1 MNTVN
6 SQQIVNTQ
14 AVAASAS
21 TPKKTDVKAAVP
33 IALPISASNASTA
46 EAKRQ
51 ESAIVGNSVP
61 ESVQNRGV
69 KEAELDQAIARINN
83 YVQQIQRDL
92 QFSVDDESGKTV
104 IKVIDSESKEV
115 IRQIPEEVLLQVAR
129 SIEESLEGSLLEVE
143 A

>member
-6 SQQIVNTQ
+6 SQQIANTQ
-14 AVAASAS
+14 ALATTNVV
-21 TPKKTDVKAAVP
+21 TPKRVEVKAATSTVP
-33 IALPISASNASTA
+33 AKNLPELDT
-46 EAKRQ
+46 KGQ
-51 ESAIVGNSVP
+51 ESAVVGNPVP
-61 ESVQNRGV
+61 ESVPNREA
-69 KEAELDQAIARINN
+69 KEGELDKAIARINN

-115 IRQIPEEVLLQVAR
+115 IRQIPEEVLLQIAQ
-129 SIEESLEGSLLEVE
+129 SIEESLEGALLEVE

>member
-6 SQQIVNTQ
+6 SQQVVSPQPPIVQ
-14 AVAASAS
+14 PASR
-21 TPKKTDVKAAVP
+21 K
-33 IALPISASNASTA
+33 N
-46 EAKRQ
+46 
-51 ESAIVGNSVP
+51 VGNSVAVEKTP
-61 ESVQNRGV
+61 ELEKAIQVAKRQSDAVSGKLLPETNAQSTDSAN
-69 KEAELDQAIARINN
+69 KLDKAISRINEF
-83 YVQQIQRDL
+83 VQKIQRDL

-129 SIEESLEGSLLEVE
+129 SIEESLEGALLEVK

>member
-6 SQQIVNTQ
+6 SQQVVSPQPLNVQ
-14 AVAASAS
+14 PASR
-21 TPKKTDVKAAVP
+21 K
-33 IALPISASNASTA
+33 N
-46 EAKRQ
+46 
-51 ESAIVGNSVP
+51 VGNSVAVEKTP
-61 ESVQNRGV
+61 ELEKAIEVAKRQSDAVSGKLLPETNAQSTDSAS
-69 KEAELDQAIARINN
+69 KLDKAISRINEF
-83 YVQQIQRDL
+83 VQKIQRDL

-129 SIEESLEGSLLEVE
+129 SIEESLEGALLEVK